1 MSSRSMIVISL
12 SGGATVESAHR
23 NGFKG
28 RSDNK
33 WVNKVFYRRKNVKLV
48 VMGEISY

>member
-1 MSSRSMIVISL
+1 MSSMSMTVISL

-28 RSDNK
+28 RSVTNGLIQ
-33 WVNKVFYRRKNVKLV
+33 YRDCCKKVKLV
-48 VMGEISY
+48 AKG